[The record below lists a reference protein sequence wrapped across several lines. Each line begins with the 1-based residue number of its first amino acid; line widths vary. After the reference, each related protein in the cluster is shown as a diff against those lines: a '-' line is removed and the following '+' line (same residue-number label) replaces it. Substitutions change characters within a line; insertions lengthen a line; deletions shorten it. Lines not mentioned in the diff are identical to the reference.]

1 MMQNQFKTV
10 NENFNA
16 ENVLLFLLV
25 GLGSF
30 LRLYKLD
37 NKGLWFDE
45 IGEVIVA
52 SSNSI
57 SDVLLGASHHLAP
70 PLDYLILHMFLHF
83 GNSDFIVRFP
93 SVIFGILS
101 IPLIYKI
108 GKLLFGVE
116 EGLLGAFLLSIA
128 PMHIWYSQETRM
140 YSLFVF
146 LSLLSLLFFIKA
158 INENTVMTWLGFIIS
173 TTLNIYTHYF
183 AFFVILIYV
192 LFLII
197 VVFKNRYFTDKGM
210 FSRHIGKTTLFHF
223 ILSILAVIFLY
234 VPQISIFL
242 RQTSGLNG
250 ILSYGLPP
258 TLYFFEMI
266 LYKMGPWNIP
276 GLVVYLGFF
285 VYGLGHIFKTEHR
298 DQITL
303 LALWT
308 IVPIMFSF
316 ILTYSRG
323 PMTTERNLIFIL
335 PIFLLLISKG
345 ITSIGYLIN
354 QRFQSIFRYSLN
366 KDVIIILL
374 VILISSLSLSN
385 TTIDNLYN
393 FQNKGDKDTGAYLT
407 THVKSNELIVA
418 FGHTVSDISYYYKG
432 DGDIRLIEKN
442 ALAVHALLNETST
455 KNCTRIWFVYSDID
469 SGMYRGFNNDLSI
482 WLDTNCELQKEGV
495 PQNRFDLPN
504 IDMEVQKLLNIGI
517 KEDFQSAALYTFD
530 LNNVSIKRQSSN

>member
-1 MMQNQFKTV
+1 MINQNYFKKTS
-10 NENFNA
+10 ENINV
-16 ENVLLFLLV
+16 ENVLLFLLI

-37 NKGLWFDE
+37 HKGLWFDE
-45 IGEVIVA
+45 IAEMTVA

-108 GKLLFGVE
+108 GKLLFGVK
-116 EGLLGAFLLSIA
+116 EGLIGAFLLSIA

-173 TTLNIYTHYF
+173 TTLNMYTHYF
-183 AFFVILIYV
+183 AFFAILIYV
-192 LFLII
+192 LFL
-197 VVFKNRYFTDKGM
+197 VVLVFKNRFFTDKDM
-210 FSRHIGKTTLFHF
+210 FSRHVGKTKLFHF
-223 ILSILAVIFLY
+223 SLSISAIILLY
-234 VPQISIFL
+234 ASQISIFL

-276 GLVVYLGFF
+276 GLVAYLGLF
-285 VYGLGHIFKTEHR
+285 VYGLWHIFKTEHR

-308 IVPIMFSF
+308 IVPIILSF
-316 ILTYSRG
+316 VLTYTRG
-323 PMTTERNLIFIL
+323 PMTTERNLIFVL

-345 ITSIGYLIN
+345 ITSIGYSIN
-354 QRFQSIFRYSLN
+354 QRLQSIFRSRFNKDAIVVLLVMLILIISLN
-366 KDVIIILL
+366 
-374 VILISSLSLSN
+374 N
-385 TTIDNLYN
+385 ATIDNLYN

-407 THVKSNELIVA
+407 THVKNDELIVA
-418 FGHTVSDISYYYKG
+418 FGHTVSDIDYYYKG
-432 DGDIRLIEKN
+432 HGDIVLVEKN
-442 ALAVHALLNETST
+442 VMAIETLLNDTST
-455 KNCTRIWFVYSDID
+455 DNYNTIWFVYSDID
-469 SGMYRGFNNDLSI
+469 SGMYRGFNSDLSI
-482 WLDTNCELQKEGV
+482 WLDANCNLQKDGEL
-495 PQNRFDLPN
+495 QNRFSLPN
-504 IDMEVQKLLNIGI
+504 IDKTIQTWLNIEF
-517 KEDFQSAALYTFD
+517 KDDFQSAALYTFD
-530 LNNVSIKRQSSN
+530 LKNRSTNR

>member
-1 MMQNQFKTV
+1 MIIQKWLKKL
-10 NENFNA
+10 NENINA
-16 ENVLLFLLV
+16 ENVLLFFLIC
-25 GLGSF
+25 LGSF

-70 PLDYLILHMFLHF
+70 PLDYLVLHMFLHF
-83 GNSDFIVRFP
+83 GNNDFIVRFP

-108 GKLLFGVE
+108 GKLLFGDK
-116 EGLLGAFLLSIA
+116 EGLIGALLLSVA
-128 PMHIWYSQETRM
+128 PMHIWYSQEARM

-158 INENTVMTWLGFIIS
+158 INKNTIVMWLGFTIS

-183 AFFVILIYV
+183 AFIIILIYI
-192 LFLII
+192 LFLIV
-197 VVFKNRYFTDKGM
+197 VVFKNRYFTNKDM
-210 FSRHIGKTTLFHF
+210 FSKHIGKTTLFHF
-223 ILSILAVIFLY
+223 ILSILTIVLFY

-276 GLVVYLGFF
+276 GLVAYLGLF
-285 VYGLGHIFKTEHR
+285 VYGLWHIFKTEYR
-298 DQITL
+298 DQIIL

-308 IVPIMFSF
+308 IVPIMLSF
-316 ILTYSRG
+316 ILTYTRG
-323 PMTTERNLIFIL
+323 PMTTERNLIFVL
-335 PIFLLLISKG
+335 PLFLLLISKG
-345 ITSIGYLIN
+345 IISIGYSIN
-354 QRFQSIFRYSLN
+354 QRLQSIFKYRFN
-366 KDVIIILL
+366 KDTIVVLL
-374 VILISSLSLSN
+374 VMLMLSISLSN
-385 TTIDNLYN
+385 ATIDNLYN

-407 THVKSNELIVA
+407 THVKSDELVVA
-418 FGHTVSDISYYYKG
+418 FGHTVSDIDYYYKG
-432 DGDIRLIEKN
+432 HGDIVLVEKN
-442 ALAVHALLNETST
+442 VMAIESLLNDVST
-455 KNCTRIWFVYSDID
+455 KNYDTIWFVYSDID

-482 WLDTNCELQKEGV
+482 WLDANCDLQKDGEL
-495 PQNRFDLPN
+495 QNRFDLPN
-504 IDMEVQKLLNIGI
+504 IDRKIQTWMNIEF
-517 KEDFQSAALYTFD
+517 KNDFQSAALYTYD
-530 LNNVSIKRQSSN
+530 LNNGNTKR

>member
-1 MMQNQFKTV
+1 MTIQKLFKRVSV
-10 NENFNA
+10 NVNA
-16 ENVLLFLLV
+16 ENALLFLLIS
-25 GLGSF
+25 LGSF

-70 PLDYLILHMFLHF
+70 PLDYLILHVFLHF

-108 GKLLFGVE
+108 GKLLFGVK
-116 EGLLGAFLLSIA
+116 EGLIGAFLLSIA

-173 TTLNIYTHYF
+173 TTLNMYTHYF
-183 AFFVILIYV
+183 AFFIILIYL
-192 LFLII
+192 LFLI
-197 VVFKNRYFTDKGM
+197 VLVFKNRDFTDKNM
-210 FSRHIGKTTLFHF
+210 FLIQMDKTTLFHF
-223 ILSILAVIFLY
+223 ILSISVVFLFY
-234 VPQISIFL
+234 IPQISILL

-276 GLVVYLGFF
+276 GLVAYLGLFL
-285 VYGLGHIFKTEHR
+285 YGLWHIFKTEHR
-298 DQITL
+298 DQIIL

-308 IVPIMFSF
+308 IVPIMLSF
-316 ILTYSRG
+316 MLTYTRG
-323 PMTTERNLIFIL
+323 PMTTERNLIFVL

-345 ITSIGYLIN
+345 ITSISYSIN
-354 QRFQSIFRYSLN
+354 QKFQSIFRCRFN
-366 KDVIIILL
+366 KDAIVALL
-374 VILISSLSLSN
+374 VMLILIISLSN
-385 TTIDNLYN
+385 ATIDNLYN

-407 THVKSNELIVA
+407 THVNNDELIVV
-418 FGHTVSDISYYYKG
+418 FGHTVSDIDYYYKG
-432 DGDIRLIEKN
+432 HGDIVLVEKN
-442 ALAVHALLNETST
+442 VMAIESLLNDIAT
-455 KNCTRIWFVYSDID
+455 KNYDTIWFVYSDID
-469 SGMYRGFNNDLSI
+469 SGMYRGFNSDLSI
-482 WLDTNCELQKEGV
+482 WLDVNCELQKDGEL
-495 PQNRFDLPN
+495 QNRFCLPN
-504 IDMEVQKLLNIGI
+504 IDKTIQRWLNI
-517 KEDFQSAALYTFD
+517 EFEDDFQSAALYTFD
-530 LNNVSIKRQSSN
+530 LNKGST